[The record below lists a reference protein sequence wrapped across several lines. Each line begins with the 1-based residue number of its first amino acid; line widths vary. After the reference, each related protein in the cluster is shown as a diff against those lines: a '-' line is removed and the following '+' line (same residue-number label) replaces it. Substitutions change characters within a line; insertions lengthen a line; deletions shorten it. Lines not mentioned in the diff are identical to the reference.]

1 MPGGVVVRA
10 QVIGEVQ
17 GGLDAW
23 EAGDRWKVQGIT
35 QQVADNPNLKWAY

>member
-1 MPGGVVVRA
+1 MVRA

-35 QQVADNPNLKWAY
+35 RTTQTSSGRTKLAH